1 MCKAVTAQ
9 AEETANNGVAQI
21 RSVADAEC
29 LDVEASLDV
38 QDEAGE
44 SGERRSKRVRKA
56 NRLYQSDTFWCHY
69 NEDSDTD
76 TSDVEQA

>member
-9 AEETANNGVAQI
+9 AEETANNGVARI

-44 SGERRSKRVRKA
+44 SGERRSKR
-56 NRLYQSDTFWCHY
+56 
-69 NEDSDTD
+69 
-76 TSDVEQA
+76 